1 MSAVLMSS
9 IKLALYGQPNGKFLI
24 YLDCVLVT
32 FKLPRNNSA
41 LTMHKI
47 QVKSVLKQ
55 LLNSKTVIFLQTQ
68 SLIGNI

>member
-1 MSAVLMSS
+1 MSMASTIWS
-9 IKLALYGQPNGKFLI
+9 TKWKIFI
-24 YLDCVLVT
+24 YLDYVLVT
-32 FKLPRNNSA
+32 FKLQRNNSA

-47 QVKSVLKQ
+47 QVKSVPKQ